1 MNSNKYRNFR
11 NDAIGE
17 LNKDNSLSW
26 RQKIL
31 IFREFV
37 TNNIDS
43 ILTTNSNLK
52 LKDFKF
58 LDKDN
63 NPILKSFIDSLPL
76 DESWSLEVDKMQC
89 LWKWGTHNIYWLK
102 DNSNYV
108 LKINN
113 FVLNRIIKSGWQ
125 DNEKLQIEMENYIRE
140 ESDKYEKLYSC
151 FGKWNCLVSSI
162 MKKKLS
168 ITGETGNKMVLDWIV
183 VIQEK
188 SDVFE
193 NNDRLD
199 FSFWYIE
206 WNSKSKD
213 NTDAYNKLNQSTFQ
227 TWIFDEK
234 AIFCFS
240 EKIKIF
246 FEKID
251 ENPSLKITVIDFLN
265 RFKKYYEET
274 WRFIDLV
281 WQENVLFY
289 KQWESWKFQLGS
301 VIKNENRQRLENV
314 LSLLENNPEKLNL
327 EEQLKSNLK
336 NQLALIRLLNATWMK
351 VWIWKVIDI
360 NLTQRQL
367 NNIELVNFNK

>member
-1 MNSNKYRNFR
+1 
-11 NDAIGE
+11 
-17 LNKDNSLSW
+17 
-26 RQKIL
+26 
-31 IFREFV
+31 
-37 TNNIDS
+37 
-43 ILTTNSNLK
+43 
-52 LKDFKF
+52 
-58 LDKDN
+58 
-63 NPILKSFIDSLPL
+63 
-76 DESWSLEVDKMQC
+76 
-89 LWKWGTHNIYWLK
+89 
-102 DNSNYV
+102 
-108 LKINN
+108 
-113 FVLNRIIKSGWQ
+113 
-125 DNEKLQIEMENYIRE
+125 
-140 ESDKYEKLYSC
+140 
-151 FGKWNCLVSSI
+151 
-162 MKKKLS
+162 
-168 ITGETGNKMVLDWIV
+168 MVLDWIV
-183 VIQEK
+183 VIKEK